1 MCPIPKEAV
10 MTHPKHGGR
19 LEAGRHRSNSPVL
32 SPYLIEDV
40 AMTADEWKAA
50 RAIGPE
56 IVRTH

>member
-1 MCPIPKEAV
+1 

-19 LEAGRHRSNSPVL
+19 LQAGRHRSNSPAL

-50 RAIGPE
+50 RAGRPE

>member
-1 MCPIPKEAV
+1 

-19 LEAGRHRSNSPVL
+19 LQAGRHRSNSPAL

-40 AMTADEWKAA
+40 AMTADEWQVA